1 MPSAT
6 VASSAPTFSYPNFI
20 WITLDWYPSRWWTAE
35 VAGNDPTVN
44 CTDQQFEQ
52 LLNRSL
58 VIAQYPQAENIS
70 AKTDVRMVR
79 VMH

>member
-1 MPSAT
+1 M
-6 VASSAPTFSYPNFI
+6 
-20 WITLDWYPSRWWTAE
+20 
-35 VAGNDPTVN
+35 AGNDPTVN